1 MSKNIRAFARLA
13 FVAALVASSF
23 IMPAQAQRLDAARE
37 RALQEC
43 SALQRQDSH
52 DPYDRGGGVM
62 HNYRACM
69 ADHGQPE

>member
-1 MSKNIRAFARLA
+1 MSKKIPALVQRAL
-13 FVAALVASSF
+13 VAALVGSSL
-23 IMPAQAQRLDAARE
+23 IMPAQGQRLDPARE

-52 DPYDRGGGVM
+52 DPYDRRAGVM